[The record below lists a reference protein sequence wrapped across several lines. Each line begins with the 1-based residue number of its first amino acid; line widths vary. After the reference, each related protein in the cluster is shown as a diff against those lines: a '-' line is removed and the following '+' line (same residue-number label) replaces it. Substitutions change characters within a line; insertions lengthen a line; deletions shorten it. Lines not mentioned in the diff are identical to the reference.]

1 MNIFGGFKEA
11 SDVSDANKEIKPEV
25 SQQAQNKFEK
35 LMGDENLPEIPTP
48 TDSADQD
55 DKTSDAL
62 NKFENL
68 FAGDLGATKEFTEYT
83 VNAQTEILE
92 SSPIDSPGSKEI
104 LDNLNGVKTDNY
116 RLPRNGGEWSGEPG
130 DSDWKPD
137 EETIPGDRNG
147 TNPDDKSWKEI
158 MDQYDFDTI
167 SFEDGRPDFSE
178 VSKGEV
184 EIDDFS
190 DNRRKNF
197 VQADE
202 KLAEQKGCQASEV
215 RQWRT
220 DNKYTWH
227 EEADCKTMLK
237 VPSEVHGNI
246 PHDGGI
252 SEMKN
257 QKDEQG
263 QGKEGAYV

>member
-1 MNIFGGFKEA
+1 MKIFGGFKEA
-11 SDVSDANKEIKPEV
+11 SDVSDVNKESKPEV
-25 SQQAQNKFEK
+25 SQEAQRKFEK
-35 LMGDENLPEIPTP
+35 LMDDEKLPELPTQ
-48 TDSADQD
+48 TDSTDQD

-68 FAGDLGATKEFTEYT
+68 VDGVPDSTRKFTEYT
-83 VNAQTEILE
+83 VNGQTNVLE
-92 SSPIDSPGSKEI
+92 SSPLDSPGSKEI
-104 LDNLNGVKTDNY
+104 LDDQNGVKADNY
-116 RLPRNGGEWSGEPG
+116 RLPRSGGEWSGKPG
-130 DSDWKPD
+130 NSNWKPD

-257 QKDEQG
+257 QKSEQEQG
-263 QGKEGAYV
+263 REGAYV

>member
-1 MNIFGGFKEA
+1 MNIFGGFKES
-11 SDVSDANKEIKPEV
+11 SDISEVNKENKPEI
-25 SQQAQNKFEK
+25 SQDAQVKFEK
-35 LMGDENLPEIPTP
+35 IMGDENLSEF
-48 TDSADQD
+48 SSKQD
-55 DKTSDAL
+55 AVDKDNKSSNLL
-62 NKFENL
+62 NKFEEL
-68 FAGDLGATKEFTEYT
+68 FNSDNDSAIESNKNVLDIHAETEDNT
-83 VNAQTEILE
+83 LADFDELQEDVFV
-92 SSPIDSPGSKEI
+92 DI
-104 LDNLNGVKTDNY
+104 LDEVQADSY
-116 RLPRNGGEWSGEPG
+116 RLPRNGGEWSGAPG
-130 DSDWKPD
+130 DSEWKPD
-137 EETIPGDRNG
+137 SDTIPGDRNG
-147 TNPDDKSWKEI
+147 TNPEDKSWQEI
-158 MDQYDFDTI
+158 MEQYDFKGI

-178 VSKGEV
+178 VSKGDV

-202 KLAEQKGCQASEV
+202 KLAEKKGCLPSEV

-257 QKDEQG
+257 QKNEQ
-263 QGKEGAYV
+263 E

>member
-1 MNIFGGFKEA
+1 MNIIGDFKEC
-11 SDVSDANKEIKPEV
+11 SDVNDVNKDHKLEMNHEI
-25 SQQAQNKFEK
+25 QNKFEQI
-35 LMGDENLPEIPTP
+35 MGDTNLPEEMPHADKEKHQE
-48 TDSADQD
+48 DSSAVL
-55 DKTSDAL
+55 L
-62 NKFENL
+62 NKFEAL
-68 FAGDLGATKEFTEYT
+68 FKQDFDCVLEFDESTTDIHSELPDVDCDGKE
-83 VNAQTEILE
+83 VL
-92 SSPIDSPGSKEI
+92 S
-104 LDNLNGVKTDNY
+104 DNLDESIEDNY

-130 DSDWKPD
+130 NSEWKPD
-137 EETIPGDRNG
+137 SDTIPGDRNG
-147 TNPDDKSWKEI
+147 TNPEDKSWKEI
-158 MDQYDFDTI
+158 REQYDFEGI

-178 VSKGEV
+178 VSKGDV
-184 EIDDFS
+184 EIEDFS

-202 KLAEQKGCQASEV
+202 KLAEQKGCQPSEV

-220 DNKYTWH
+220 ENKYTWH

-257 QKDEQG
+257 QKDEQ
-263 QGKEGAYV
+263 E

>member
-11 SDVSDANKEIKPEV
+11 SDVSDTNKENKPEV
-25 SQQAQNKFEK
+25 SREAQSKFEK
-35 LMGDENLPEIPTP
+35 MMGDEKLPELLTKN
-48 TDSADQD
+48 DFAEQD

-68 FAGDLGATKEFTEYT
+68 FDGNLDSTKDLTECT
-83 VNAQTEILE
+83 VNVQTEILE
-92 SSPIDSPGSKEI
+92 NSSLEPPGTGKIID
-104 LDNLNGVKTDNY
+104 DLNEGKADNY

-190 DNRRKNF
+190 DSRRKNF

-202 KLAEQKGCQASEV
+202 KLADQKGCQASEV

-220 DNKYTWH
+220 ENKYTWH
-227 EEADCKTMLK
+227 EESDCKTMLK

-257 QKDEQG
+257 QKGEREL
-263 QGKEGAYV
+263 GKEETYV

>member
-1 MNIFGGFKEA
+1 MNIFGGFKES
-11 SDVSDANKEIKPEV
+11 SDVNDIDNNNKLEINQDA
-25 SQQAQNKFEK
+25 QDKFEQI
-35 LMGDENLPEIPTP
+35 MGDVNLPETVSHA
-48 TDSADQD
+48 DKEVLQEKSSA
-55 DKTSDAL
+55 ALL
-62 NKFENL
+62 NKFEGL
-68 FAGDLGATKEFTEYT
+68 FKMDFDPTT
-83 VNAQTEILE
+83 VLDEKNQSFLSETSAIDRDGGEAFADNIGE
-92 SSPIDSPGSKEI
+92 SK
-104 LDNLNGVKTDNY
+104 VDNY

-130 DSDWKPD
+130 NSEWKPD
-137 EETIPGDRNG
+137 SETVPGDRNG
-147 TNPDDKSWKEI
+147 TNPEDKSWKEI
-158 MDQYDFDTI
+158 KDQYDFDGI

-184 EIDDFS
+184 EIEDFS

-202 KLAEQKGCQASEV
+202 KLAEQKGCQPSEV

-220 DNKYTWH
+220 ENKYTWH

-252 SEMKN
+252 SEMKS
-257 QKDEQG
+257 QKDEQ
-263 QGKEGAYV
+263 E